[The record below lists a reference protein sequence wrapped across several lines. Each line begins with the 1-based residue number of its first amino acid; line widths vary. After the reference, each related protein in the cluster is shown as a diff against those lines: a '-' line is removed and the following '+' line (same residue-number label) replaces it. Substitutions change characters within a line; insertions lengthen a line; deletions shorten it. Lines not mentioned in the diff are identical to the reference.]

1 MAETEITKL
10 NNLIQA
16 LNYRR
21 ATAALSLDVGSRLR
35 HQRDLEAR
43 EVRLENE
50 VEDAEFPET
59 RVFLLERLEDCRR
72 SIVETRHTRQ
82 LAGIVESIT

>member
-1 MAETEITKL
+1 MTEIRTL

-21 ATAALSLDVGSRLR
+21 ATAALSLDAGSRLR
-35 HQRDLEAR
+35 HQRELEAQ
-43 EVRLENE
+43 EVTLENE